1 MSKFGERFN
10 AWLVA
15 KGKEPL
21 SPKEVEVYNAAMDS
35 TVAHLREHHAGYVA
49 AMQKLG
55 HFLSGVARDK
65 VQ

>member
-15 KGKEPL
+15 KGREPL
-21 SPKEVEVYNAAMDS
+21 APGEAELYDDAMDS
-35 TVAHLREHHAGYVA
+35 TVAHLRAHHAGYVA
-49 AMQKLG
+49 AMQRLG

-65 VQ
+65 AQ